1 MSVELSS
8 DQKSTVTVLLQAGK
22 TIKEISKFA
31 DLDRDAVMHIA
42 RNLDLEPSDPTQ
54 KRARVLFSSSEG
66 MTYAEVATAL
76 KAEGLKNDGEP
87 VHYLT
92 VATWVANHGWAWGGA
107 EDGDYAPDRVSS
119 APARSK
125 YTLRMS
131 KKLDAEVNS
140 AAAITT
146 AADAAWD
153 ELSSDRTTV
162 VAIAVVKGAAA
173 SGVTDIAAVKAALME
188 RQGESI
194 RSARA

>member
-1 MSVELSS
+1 MGVELSS
-8 DQKSTVTVLLQAGK
+8 DQQSTVTVLLQAGK

-31 DLDRDAVMHIA
+31 DLDRDAVSQIA
-42 RNLDLEPSDPTQ
+42 RNLDIEPSGPTQ
-54 KRARVLFSSSEG
+54 QRAKALFGSADG
-66 MTYAEVATAL
+66 LTYADVATTL
-76 KAEGLKNDGEP
+76 KAEGLKNDGEA

-107 EDGDYAPDRVSS
+107 EDGDYAPDRAST

-131 KKLDAEVNS
+131 KKLDADVNS
-140 AAAITT
+140 AAAV
-146 AADAAWD
+146 AAGADAAWD
-153 ELSSDRTTV
+153 ELSNDRTTV

-173 SGVTDIAAVKAALME
+173 AGVTDIAGVKAGLME
-188 RQGESI
+188 RHGDAI